1 MSQPIR
7 RPFDLAD
14 CTGALCT
21 RTHINMNTNA
31 QALCRGVEGSI
42 AKVVIDRAGR
52 RFTVF
57 CTSHTNARTRARTH
71 THTKLDRFSFTRAI
85 FD

>member
-1 MSQPIR
+1 MCVSQAIR

-14 CTGALCT
+14 CTCALST

-57 CTSHTNARTRARTH
+57 CTSHTRTHAGGARTH
-71 THTKLDRFSFTRAI
+71 THKTGHV
-85 FD
+85 